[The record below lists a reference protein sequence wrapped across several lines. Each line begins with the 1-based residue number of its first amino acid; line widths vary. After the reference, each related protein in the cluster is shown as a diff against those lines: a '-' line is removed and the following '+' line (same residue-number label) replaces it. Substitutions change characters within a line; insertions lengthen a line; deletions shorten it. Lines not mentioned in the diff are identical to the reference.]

1 MVRVE
6 LEDDEEMA
14 PKLEGNEVVC
24 RDILKPILVTL
35 FLELGGQQ
43 YKQER
48 ERRVLSKMEGNE
60 LLFSSKRFP
69 RIEIFLGENQDTA
82 GMDSH

>member
-24 RDILKPILVTL
+24 MYMLQPMLVISS
-35 FLELGGQQ
+35 LELGGHQCR
-43 YKQER
+43 QER
-48 ERRVLSKMEGNE
+48 ERGI
-60 LLFSSKRFP
+60 LLKN
-69 RIEIFLGENQDTA
+69 G
-82 GMDSH
+82 GK

>member
-24 RDILKPILVTL
+24 MYVLQPMLVISSLK
-35 FLELGGQQ
+35 LGGYQCR
-43 YKQER
+43 QER
-48 ERRVLSKMEGNE
+48 ERGILFQMEGSNRVE
-60 LLFSSKRFP
+60 PLNKHEYKLK
-69 RIEIFLGENQDTA
+69 IVTL
-82 GMDSH
+82 